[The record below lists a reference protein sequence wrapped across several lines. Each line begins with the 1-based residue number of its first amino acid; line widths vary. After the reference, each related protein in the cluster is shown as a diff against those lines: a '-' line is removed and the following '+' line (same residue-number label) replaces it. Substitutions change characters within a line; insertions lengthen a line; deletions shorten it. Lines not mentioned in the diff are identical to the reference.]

1 MKPVLCERE
10 SLVVEAARLG
20 QWDDELRAHVA
31 TCDSCADAMLA
42 AEFLFSLREEDHA
55 AAPVPHA
62 GRVWWKAQL
71 RARREA
77 AERAARPISVVQ
89 WAAFACAAVA
99 LAGVCVWQWGT
110 FRTWLASLTG
120 GWHIGSNGQSGTLT
134 GLWQTSSVSLVLGGT
149 AVLVFLSLLAYLV
162 WSKE

>member
-1 MKPVLCERE
+1 MKPMPCERE
-10 SLVVEAARLG
+10 SLAVEAARAG
-20 QWDDELRAHVA
+20 CWDDDLRAHVA
-31 TCDSCADAMLA
+31 ECDSCANAMLA
-42 AEFLFSLREEDHA
+42 AEYLFSMREADHA

-99 LAGVCVWQWGT
+99 LCGVCVWQWSDV
-110 FRTWLASLTG
+110 RTWLAALTG
-120 GWHIGSNGQSGTLT
+120 GWHTASPAQPGIVTS
-134 GLWQTSSVSLVLGGT
+134 LWQTSSVSLILGGT
-149 AVLVFLSLLAYLV
+149 VILVFLSLLAYLV
-162 WSKE
+162 WSEE